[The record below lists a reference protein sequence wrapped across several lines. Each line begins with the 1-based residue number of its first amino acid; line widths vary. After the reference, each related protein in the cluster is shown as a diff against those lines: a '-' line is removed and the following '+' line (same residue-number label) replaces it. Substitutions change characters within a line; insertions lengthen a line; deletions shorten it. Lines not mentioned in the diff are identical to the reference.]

1 MAPQRKNAAQDT
13 TIAPASP
20 KEKGK
25 AIEVAKPAS
34 RHPNL
39 SDIHITDAEDSQSS
53 SVSSQRVLTVVP
65 EPRYTNEQ
73 LLQMLSSL
81 QKQLEEQKME
91 MGPP

>member
-39 SDIHITDAEDSQSS
+39 FDVHITNAKILS
-53 SVSSQRVLTVVP
+53 
-65 EPRYTNEQ
+65 
-73 LLQMLSSL
+73 LLQPRHRGSI
-81 QKQLEEQKME
+81 
-91 MGPP
+91 